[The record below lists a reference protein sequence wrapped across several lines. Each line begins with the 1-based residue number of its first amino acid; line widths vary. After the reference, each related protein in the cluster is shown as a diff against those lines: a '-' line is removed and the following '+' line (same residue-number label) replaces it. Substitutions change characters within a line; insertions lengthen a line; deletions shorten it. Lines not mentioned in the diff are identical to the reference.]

1 MIDSGLPLYSLT
13 VDQFRELLRAENAR
27 PEPPKQELPKY
38 LSPTM
43 LSELTNWK
51 LSTVYQNHHN
61 GLIPGARKMGGR
73 LLFETNVILSW
84 IEENAIPTKA
94 EKIKALEQRGGRAKR
109 INNSKR

>member
-1 MIDSGLPLYSLT
+1 MIDKNTPIACLT
-13 VDQFRELLRAENAR
+13 VGQFIELQRSERER

-38 LSPTM
+38 LSPLK

-94 EKIKALEQRGGRAKR
+94 EKIKALEQRVGRKR
-109 INNSKR
+109 IINSKR